1 MEPVFLIAL
10 AVVVVVM
17 IGLAHAYQ
25 HTVHVRHLQQLASR
39 LDEGRADVDEGWFAN
54 LDGAR
59 VRGKLDGHRV
69 HVGYTVVREGS
80 GKNSSNVTHMRAK
93 VEVSDPVARKLS
105 IERAGMLKKVG
116 RFLGLVRDVKT
127 GDKRIDDKYILN
139 GRPRALGQLLS
150 DPKAEEALDALLNA
164 HGFGSVNLTGTWLF
178 VDQRTSSTGPT
189 WLKTVLS
196 RLVQVAKLCDRKQ
209 IKLKVL
215 GEKIHFAWTGGG
227 EDALCPYCRDGIH
240 ADDLELVACKACDT
254 VHHRECLDEAGG
266 CVVFGCGGGRGATG
280 RTRAR

>member
-1 MEPVFLIAL
+1 VEAVFLIAL
-10 AVVVVVM
+10 VVLVLGG
-17 IGLAHAYQ
+17 ILAAHVHQ
-25 HTVHVRHLQQLASR
+25 HKRHVRQLRELARR
-39 LDEGRADVDEGWFAN
+39 LEEGRVSVDEGWFAD
-54 LDGAR
+54 LDGAH
-59 VRGKLDGHRV
+59 VRGTLDGHPVQVGYRV
-69 HVGYTVVREGS
+69 HREGS
-80 GKNSSNVTHMRAK
+80 GNNSSKVTQVRAK

-139 GRPRALGQLLS
+139 GKPRALGQLLS
-150 DPKAEEALDALLNA
+150 DPKAEEALDALLDA
-164 HGFGSVNLTGTWLF
+164 HGFGSVNLAGKWLF
-178 VDQRTSSTGPT
+178 VDQRSSSTDPT
-189 WLKTVLS
+189 WLKTVLG

-240 ADDLELVACKACDT
+240 ADDLELAACEACDT

-266 CVVFGCGGGRGATG
+266 CVVFGCGGRAATG
-280 RTRAR
+280 RTRSR